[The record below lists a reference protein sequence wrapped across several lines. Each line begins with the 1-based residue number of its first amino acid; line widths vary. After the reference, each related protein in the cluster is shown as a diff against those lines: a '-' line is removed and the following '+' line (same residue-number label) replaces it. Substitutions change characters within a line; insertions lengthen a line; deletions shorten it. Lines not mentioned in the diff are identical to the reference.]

1 MKKIPES
8 QFNSLTNKRMN
19 TIGGTMKD
27 IVKTAENNPEH
38 LTDAVENV
46 MGALEA
52 VMEQPTYEEIGE
64 FKLPGGSASAST
76 GGTRKKSLRGNKAS
90 KLFEKL
96 AAAKKVGEPID
107 PEDYDLLPRGMQKEL
122 DAVELAMPAGTVK
135 IEAEP
140 EPEVDDADVEAAAI
154 DAEDEETAL
163 APAKTEND
171 TDSAD
176 DDFSDDDLEALLSGD
191 DLDDAA

>member
-1 MKKIPES
+1 MRT
-8 QFNSLTNKRMN
+8 FLT
-19 TIGGTMKD
+19 G
-27 IVKTAENNPEH
+27 
-38 LTDAVENV
+38 AVENV

-140 EPEVDDADVEAAAI
+140 EPAETKKVEPEPEPEVDDADVEAAAI